1 MIGNIVCVVIPYKDF
16 KEKIK
21 ITKQYKG
28 NNIEIYKNYI
38 LIIDRKGRLVS
49 E

>member
-1 MIGNIVCVVIPYKDF
+1 MIGNRVCLVIPYENF

-21 ITKQYKG
+21 ITKQYQG
-28 NNIEIYKNYI
+28 NNIEVYKNYI
-38 LIIDRKGRLVS
+38 LIIDRKVGLVS